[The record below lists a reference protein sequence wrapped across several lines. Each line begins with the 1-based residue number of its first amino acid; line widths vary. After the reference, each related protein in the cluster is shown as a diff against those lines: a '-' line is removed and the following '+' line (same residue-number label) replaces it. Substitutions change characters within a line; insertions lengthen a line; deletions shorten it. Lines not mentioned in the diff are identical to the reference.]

1 MGYQHILAST
11 EWLNLWIFEEYRY
24 LEIGLVG
31 SIPQPASRSPRS
43 ENNAQ
48 YWPSLSTTWRR
59 DSPRFSQPS
68 ADLERFLDQPFPR
81 RCLPH
86 FEHARS
92 CCAVC
97 TITMGRFHLLIL
109 PQVSIY
115 IYMCVIYIYIYIYL
129 FVGMLCVYIY
139 IHKDQSAEAKPLH
152 GHSRFRLEHTC
163 LPTSVNIHAL
173 DTHTC
178 MYIHIHIYIYICVC
192 VCATPTPPRPTFWVA
207 RVLDILFV
215 AAYLITCCRTIAG
228 KYCFKWEWH

>member
-31 SIPQPASRSPRS
+31 SIPQPTSRSPRS

-97 TITMGRFHLLIL
+97 TIAMGRFHLLIL

-115 IYMCVIYIYIYIYL
+115 IYMCV
-129 FVGMLCVYIY
+129 C
-139 IHKDQSAEAKPLH
+139 D
-152 GHSRFRLEHTC
+152 
-163 LPTSVNIHAL
+163 
-173 DTHTC
+173 
-178 MYIHIHIYIYICVC
+178 IYIYICWDAVCIYIYIKISQQRRNPCMDIAVSDWSTHVYPHLWTYMHRHTHMYVYTHTYIYMC
-192 VCATPTPPRPTFWVA
+192 VCYPHPPKTYLLGSTCPWHPLCCCLSYHMLSHYSRK
-207 RVLDILFV
+207 VLFQMGMTLNN
-215 AAYLITCCRTIAG
+215 YIT
-228 KYCFKWEWH
+228 Y

>member
-11 EWLNLWIFEEYRY
+11 EWLNLWIFEEYRH

-31 SIPQPASRSPRS
+31 SIPQPTSRSPRS

-48 YWPSLSTTWRR
+48 YWPSLSTTWRV

-81 RCLPH
+81 RCLSH

-97 TITMGRFHLLIL
+97 TIAMGRFHLLIP

-115 IYMCVIYIYIYIYL
+115 IYMCVCYPHPPKTYLLGSTCPWHPLCCCLSYHMLSHYSRKVLFQMGMTLNNYITY
-129 FVGMLCVYIY
+129 
-139 IHKDQSAEAKPLH
+139 
-152 GHSRFRLEHTC
+152 
-163 LPTSVNIHAL
+163 
-173 DTHTC
+173 
-178 MYIHIHIYIYICVC
+178 
-192 VCATPTPPRPTFWVA
+192 
-207 RVLDILFV
+207 
-215 AAYLITCCRTIAG
+215 
-228 KYCFKWEWH
+228 